1 MDARTIENRMGDAE
15 LRVSSSVPNLPRISA
30 NGLDEPDPESALA
43 GRTTIYTV
51 ALPCASQ
58 IHDSC
63 NNSPTREYWT
73 AYPYGCRVT
82 Q

>member
-1 MDARTIENRMGDAE
+1 MGDAE

-30 NGLDEPDPESALA
+30 NGLLDEPESALA
-43 GRTTIYTV
+43 GRTTIYT
-51 ALPCASQ
+51 LPCASQ